1 MPYDKESGKSYNSP
15 TEALADALPE
25 GEDAEEVMGKLSD
38 MGYDLKPAKSAV
50 GVSIEMESK
59 PEGSEEKEEAMSEE
73 AMSEEAMS
81 EEDAGGEEQEAEGSV
96 DLAMGVVEAPE
107 SMAKKRDKVASNLM
121 DKFKQGMV

>member
-25 GEDAEEVMGKLSD
+25 GADAEEVMGKLSD

-59 PEGSEEKEEAMSEE
+59 PEGSEEKEE